1 MLEMC
6 SLSSEIRTGAVA
18 NWAGMAYNSVYT
30 LIQEVKV
37 FMVMVG
43 ILIRLL
49 VYILINVLI
58 LAVGSCVGFLLRW
71 LIPAIE
77 TGTAVLIGVVV
88 TAISLQIYGRFS
100 AFVESYGVEPDPEDA
115 PEFVIVRDLNPISSF
130 RSGRKRKHKA
140 T

>member
-1 MLEMC
+1 
-6 SLSSEIRTGAVA
+6 
-18 NWAGMAYNSVYT
+18 
-30 LIQEVKV
+30 
-37 FMVMVG
+37 MVMVG

-49 VYILINVLI
+49 VYVLINVLI
-58 LAVGSCVGFLLRW
+58 LAVGSAVGFVLRW
-71 LIPAIE
+71 LIPAVE

-100 AFVESYGVEPDPEDA
+100 AFVESYGVEPDPEDV
-115 PEFVIVRDLNPISSF
+115 PEYVIVRDLNPISSL